1 MSNLVRSIAATLAVA
16 GALTFQAPAFAQS
29 SPVLGSWNIEADTPM
44 GKFKSTLTFASQG
57 DAYTVAIKDVP
68 MPAADGSAEAA
79 PPPEGKVSD
88 VVVNGSDFS
97 FKRSLTTPQGEM
109 DLAYKGK
116 VSGDSLT
123 AEANSDFGAIP
134 ITGTRAAK

>member
-44 GKFKSTLTFASQG
+44 GKFNSTLTFASQG

-123 AEANSDFGAIP
+123 GEANSDFGAIP
-134 ITGTRAAK
+134 ITGTTPAK